1 MTDLTHY
8 TILPTRR
15 RWREAFDLI
24 IGLPLLVAMAGL
36 GLCLIYGEFYVI
48 VAFVRWV
55 LVLDLVGLEAL
66 AATSLS
72 VFTLFVMWLRGT
84 I

>member
-1 MTDLTHY
+1 MNDLTHY
-8 TILPTRR
+8 TILPSRR

-24 IGLPLLVAMAGL
+24 VGLPLLVAMAGL
-36 GLCLIYGEFYVI
+36 GLCLIYGELYVI

-55 LVLDLVGLEAL
+55 LVLDVIGLETL
-66 AATSLS
+66 AAISLS
-72 VFTLFVMWLRGT
+72 VFTLFVMWIRGT